1 MKHEFLTELYPSMGM
16 VVLKRETV
24 KQYRRMTQAPDWY
37 FNILCLREHESN
49 LLDEKF
55 ANAFLENFLIDAELF
70 WDEKQ
75 GCEEFINSG
84 VWSEKSQSGEEVFF
98 EARAQVHRGEL
109 VLVIRKLNEEFY
121 THKQQIQT
129 ARENML
135 ANERLEEEVRRRTAD
150 IRRREEEIILRLL
163 AVSGARDGETGAHI
177 RRIGLYSGVIAKAL
191 GWSDRAVDDLRLAA
205 PMHDIGKV
213 GIPDSVLFKPG
224 KLSPSEWSIMQT
236 HPVIGARMIGDSDI
250 PVLKQ
255 AAEISLYHHERYDGK
270 GYPHGLKGE
279 EIPECARIVAIVDV
293 YDALIHKRVYKEA
306 FEEDI
311 VGEMMLAQVGKHFD
325 PYLFGVFLNCLDE
338 IREICRNNQDVP
350 LALGQKSDLSAFTEN
365 P

>member
-1 MKHEFLTELYPSMGM
+1 MDM

-24 KQYRRMTQAPDWY
+24 KQYRRMTPAPDWY
-37 FNILCLREHESN
+37 FNILCLREQESN
-49 LLDEKF
+49 LLQEQHEHD
-55 ANAFLENFLIDAELF
+55 FLESFFIEAELF
-70 WDEKQ
+70 WVEQQ
-75 GCEEFINSG
+75 GYQAFIDSG
-84 VWSEKSQSGEEVFF
+84 VWAEKKPSGEEVFF
-98 EARAQVHRGEL
+98 EARAQIHDGEL
-109 VLVIRKLNEEFY
+109 VLIIRKLNEAFFN
-121 THKQQIQT
+121 HKQQIQI
-129 ARENML
+129 ARENKL

-150 IRRREEEIILRLL
+150 IREREEEIILRLL
-163 AVSGARDGETGAHI
+163 AVLGARDGETGAHI
-177 RRIGLYSGVIAKAL
+177 RRIGLYSGAIAKAL

-224 KLSPSEWSIMQT
+224 KLNPSEWSIMQT

-325 PYLFGVFLNCLDE
+325 PYFFGVFLNCLDE

-350 LALGQKSDLSAFTEN
+350 LALGQKSDLSAFTET